1 MASNLFWFY
10 DAFAVGILLIG
21 LYCGAKRGL
30 MRSVVLVALLIAS
43 VVLSW
48 IISTVGAPVIYEN
61 FIEQRVLTSLKE
73 ASFKTDPLSI
83 VSSAVRSGG
92 YGVEMTD
99 NEIEGVITQT
109 GDFFQNIA
117 SEIKSNG
124 ASESEGAIGSG
135 VEDTVTES
143 MLRALVGDVVS
154 PNTLREILESVSG
167 AENSVRQTV
176 DVFLNGDRTATASAV
191 ESKLVAP
198 AVKFILKGIIWV
210 VSMMILTL
218 LAKSI
223 ANAFRGLNRVPI
235 IGPVNSLLG
244 AALGLAEGALMV
256 YVISQIV
263 KLIMYLTENSLMFLN
278 ADTVARTYA
287 FKHFV
292 YFNVM
297 TLMGR

>member
-10 DAFAVGILLIG
+10 DAFAVGILLIA

-30 MRSVVLVALLIAS
+30 MRSVVLIALLMAS

-48 IISTVGAPVIYEN
+48 IVSTVGAPVIYEN
-61 FIEQRVLTSLKE
+61 FIQDRVITALNDASL
-73 ASFKTDPLSI
+73 KTDPLSV
-83 VSSAVRSGG
+83 VSSAVKNGG

-124 ASESEGAIGSG
+124 ASESEASIGNG

-167 AENSVRQTV
+167 AENSVRSTV
-176 DVFLNGDRTATASAV
+176 DVFLNGDRTATAAAV
-191 ESKLVAP
+191 ERSLVAP
-198 AVKFILKGIIWV
+198 AVKFLLKGIIWV
-210 VSMMILTL
+210 VAMMILTL
-218 LAKSI
+218 LSKTI
-223 ANAFRGLNRVPI
+223 ANAFKGVNKVPI

-244 AALGLAEGALMV
+244 AALGLAEGALTV
-256 YVISQIV
+256 YIIAQIV
-263 KLIMYLTENSLMFLN
+263 KLVMYLTENSLMFLN
-278 ADTVARTYA
+278 SDTVDRTYA

-292 YFNVM
+292 YFDVM
-297 TLMGR
+297 TLLGR